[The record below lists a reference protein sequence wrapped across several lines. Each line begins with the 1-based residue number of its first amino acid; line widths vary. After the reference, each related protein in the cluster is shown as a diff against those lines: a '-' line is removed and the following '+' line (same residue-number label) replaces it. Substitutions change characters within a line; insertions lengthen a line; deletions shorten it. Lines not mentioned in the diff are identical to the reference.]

1 MAAPFRARCDDGRWD
16 ENNHGS
22 GMTTILVIDDD
33 DDIRDVISMTLV
45 RAGYEVETAMD
56 GDQGL
61 AAVKAR
67 LDSPFDLVISDVF
80 MPGKDGIEFLGSL
93 RQLYPNLPVIAVTGG
108 FTGVKKPYADSMTA
122 MGAAQSLLKP

>member
-1 MAAPFRARCDDGRWD
+1 
-16 ENNHGS
+16 
-22 GMTTILVIDDD
+22 MTTILVIDDD

-45 RAGYEVETAMD
+45 RAGCEVETAMD

-122 MGAAQSLLKP
+122 MGAAQSLLKPFTPAELLTAVESALK